1 MQNFYTIEKVF
12 NEHQSSYKT
21 LQYLIKDIVIE
32 SDVEKL
38 EMNIDMFEKL
48 FNEINN
54 DETFQIEKCDNF
66 YLYTFFSYYVLR
78 KKHKNYFFKLFYNYS
93 NLYFRKNYFGKCF
106 SVIFLYL
113 KLENQNIVFSL
124 NECKEQFIQTI
135 DNYNKEPFEIF
146 KHLSLNYFL
155 VNENSKKIFIQF
167 IYSQSG
173 IFSLEQLKGLSYFF
187 QKNSLEISQ
196 MVYEN
201 NEKYINNYFRTVFR
215 LIFKCYLLIEQNYK
229 DNITEQNLIFSYANN
244 IINYNFLY
252 FSKLKKSNLDNKNI
266 FIGISSI
273 ISKISLLISKNNK
286 INDNNIRYC
295 LDSLENSLL
304 ILFNQDNNF
313 LKHYSNNL
321 GKIQNI
327 FTILKDDEYTKKY
340 SQKII
345 QLYRNYNFVFC
356 ELILIH
362 IGTFNSYLIKLN
374 TGNLEIDIYE
384 SIEKINNIFKLF
396 NVCEVN
402 GKNDIENYNDILS
415 FYIEKIEFLYKIIIN
430 NKKNNFLGELIQ
442 LSNELLSDIINL
454 NKNKRDIINNNLIL
468 DNFLNLIK
476 LILSN
481 ESIGTL
487 NNFLQI
493 FDKIKNGEKRAHT
506 YFYFLAYFLTNQ
518 KEFIKI
524 KILLEEII
532 KFRNIKMYLIFYS
545 KILYF
550 LNTFK
555 ILSID
560 INLDLLE
567 IICSSFENSMSNSL
581 FIEVENLITQYIIP
595 LFSKNIINSFNED
608 SLKFIDYL
616 SNNIK
621 ENDEGINKL
630 NEIMKKFQSISF
642 YTEKFIGLYSEYSKS
657 KNIHCELY
665 TFHLYLIINF
675 FIKVEGI
682 SSNDILILVKN
693 HNVLKAGLKE
703 KLKLNFTHFIL
714 FRMIIF
720 KKKFNYM
727 KYAINNT
734 ITANLMKIID
744 EEIEIIQEKNDLDNS
759 SNENKDKC
767 EFKFKT
773 FLYKEIDKNQF
784 NKLIIDK
791 YSLNSINDKNFY
803 QNFKIKFILDMNTIG
818 EFFKIALLTN
828 DINYY
833 DKNLKIIN
841 NYIKILT
848 DLNLN
853 CEFDREI
860 EFLKIFKFTFSD
872 IQEELNVDL
881 NTICHLN
888 NIDKENIQYFLLIE
902 KIYII
907 KICSKFFIKYNKEL
921 SKTSLMINFF
931 KNIKTD
937 IELKLSNKKN
947 LNVYEAIIFCDLRY
961 YEYMI
966 SYKEKKFDFSNIISF
981 IQKTKNLIGYI
992 ESLILKIIN
1001 EKKINEGFS
1010 EIEKM
1015 KISLTLHF
1023 LIGNEIIYNS
1033 LITLIGNFD
1042 YQIIIFD
1049 LFSIYKNLSLIY
1061 FQTLKEYGF
1070 CDMII
1075 LQIKKFDKF
1084 PILKY
1089 DTGFYIKCLEF
1100 LIKIINKW
1108 ERKFNYEI
1116 WNDVG
1121 NFSTLNEFQIFEEKL
1136 LIEYISNKYPYIKC
1150 KENENIIDLIDK
1162 YEIYDDYILNKYL
1175 GLCEN
1180 IINKSSSKKVINI
1193 YFKNKSKLDNTSFNE
1208 ELKNL
1213 FKKFFPIN
1221 DLSSYFITNFRNIQ
1235 YKYIIKLIPYIFL
1248 NDFYNRILI
1257 PEPLEAFFDIT
1268 QGMFKE
1274 FKFDWTEYKIIKHLK
1289 KIIKQMIYF
1298 SSFLND
1304 NEMTINIIIFY
1315 IKYFHNFKS
1324 NILYSNNN
1332 KISIDEI
1339 YEKNNLIVTFRIK
1352 TRIFLFLKY
1361 KTKCAYNVIDTE
1373 IKEINSIFKQ
1383 IKEALDI
1390 SRALKLKVNLM
1401 SKMNDNLEIEF
1412 FNLENILICNSK
1424 EIKNILYDIYSENQ
1438 NLKDY
1443 IIDLLKK
1450 NSLNFT
1456 VEEILKDLL
1465 EPIINPRTKNPK
1477 KKKKKI
1483 FKIDDKN
1490 SIKKEI
1496 ILKILSNS
1504 NIFLQEKLFFYI
1516 PSTELSKI
1524 PLENLPLL
1532 YNLCILRTISLK
1544 YINELPLDINI
1555 SKKNDIFYLLN
1566 PSKDLIKTQNTLTP
1580 LYEDNQIKGIKYEEP
1595 KRELMSEILLNK
1607 KIFIYS
1613 GHGDGTKYV
1622 SLDFLSNNKINFLM
1636 FLFGCSSANVRMFL
1650 GNDTQ
1655 PFGLPQIC
1663 LFNKCPFFLG
1673 CLWNVSSHDIDY
1685 FTLNLFNLLFNK
1697 DKKVSLLQSII
1708 EIKKEMNL
1716 RFCNS
1721 SSIVVYGNNDI
1732 NLYITS

>member
-12 NEHQSSYKT
+12 NEHQSSYKR
-21 LQYLIKDIVIE
+21 LQYLIKDIVKE
-32 SDVEKL
+32 SDVNKL
-38 EMNIDMFEKL
+38 ELNINMFEQF

-54 DETFQIEKCDNF
+54 DENFQIEKCDNF
-66 YLYTFFSYYVLR
+66 YLYTFFSYYVLG

-93 NLYFRKNYFGKCF
+93 ILYFRKNYFGKSF
-106 SVIFLYL
+106 SVILLYL
-113 KLENQNIVFSL
+113 KLENENIVFSL
-124 NECKEQFIQTI
+124 NECKEQFTQTI
-135 DNYNKEPFEIF
+135 HNYNEEPFEIF
-146 KHLSLNYFL
+146 ENLSLNYFL

-167 IYSQSG
+167 IYNQSG

-201 NEKYINNYFRTVFR
+201 NEKYINSYYKTIFR
-215 LIFKCYLLIEQNYK
+215 LVLKCYLLIEQNYK
-229 DNITEQNLIFSYANN
+229 DNISNQKLIFSYTTN
-244 IINYNFLY
+244 IIYNNFLY
-252 FSKLKKSNLDNKNI
+252 FPKLKKDNLDNKNI

-273 ISKISLLISKNNK
+273 ISKISLILSKNNK
-286 INDNNIRYC
+286 IYDNNIRYC

-304 ILFNQDNNF
+304 SLFNQDNNF

-327 FTILKDDEYTKKY
+327 FTILKDDEYSKKY

-345 QLYRNYNFVFC
+345 QLYKNYKFVFC
-356 ELILIH
+356 ELLLIQ
-362 IGTFNSYLIKLN
+362 IGTFNSYLIKIN
-374 TGNLEIDIYE
+374 TGHLEIDFHE
-384 SIEKINNIFKLF
+384 NIEKIKNIITLF
-396 NVCEVN
+396 NACVVN
-402 GKNDIENYNDILS
+402 DKIDKENYNDILS
-415 FYIEKIEFLYKIIIN
+415 FFIEKIEFLFKIIIN
-430 NKKNNFLGELIQ
+430 KKKYLGEFIE
-442 LSNELLSDIINL
+442 LSKDLLSDFINL
-454 NKNKRDIINNNLIL
+454 NANKRDTIKDNFIF

-481 ESIGTL
+481 ESIETL
-487 NNFLQI
+487 NNFLHT
-493 FDKIKNGEKRAHT
+493 FDKIKHGEKRAHN
-506 YFYFLAYFLTNQ
+506 YFYFLAYFLTSQ
-518 KEFIKI
+518 KAFIKM

-532 KFRNIKMYLIFYS
+532 RFRNIKMYLIFYS

-555 ILSID
+555 VLSLD
-560 INLDLLE
+560 INLDLFE
-567 IICSSFENSMSNSL
+567 IICSSFANSMSNSL
-581 FIEVENLITQYIIP
+581 FIEIENIVTEYIIP

-608 SLKFIDYL
+608 SLQYIDYL
-616 SNNIK
+616 SNNNN
-621 ENDEGINKL
+621 ENEEGINKL
-630 NEIMKKFQSISF
+630 NDIMKKFQSISYF
-642 YTEKFIGLYSEYSKS
+642 TEKFIGYYSEYSKT
-657 KNIHCELY
+657 KNIHSEIY

-675 FIKVEGI
+675 FIKVEDI
-682 SSNDILILVKN
+682 SSDDILILVKN
-693 HNVLKAGLKE
+693 QNVLKAGLKE
-703 KLKLNFTHFIL
+703 KLKLNFVHFIL
-714 FRMIIF
+714 FRMIIY

-727 KYAINNT
+727 KYANNNI
-734 ITANLMKIID
+734 ITAYLKKIID
-744 EEIEIIQEKNDLDNS
+744 EEIEIIQEKNDIENKL
-759 SNENKDKC
+759 NEVKDKC

-773 FLYKEIDKNQF
+773 FLYKEIKKIQF
-784 NKLIIDK
+784 DNFKIDDYSIFSKDNKT
-791 YSLNSINDKNFY
+791 FY
-803 QNFKIKFILDMNTIG
+803 QNFKIKFIMDMNLIG
-818 EFFKIALLTN
+818 ENLKIALLIN
-828 DINYY
+828 DFNYY

-841 NYIKILT
+841 NYINILNEI
-848 DLNLN
+848 NLN

-872 IQEELNVDL
+872 TQEELNIDL
-881 NTICHLN
+881 NIICHLN
-888 NIDKENIQYFLLIE
+888 NIDKENQRFFLLIE

-907 KICSKFFIKYNKEL
+907 KICSKFLIKYNKEL
-921 SKTSLMINFF
+921 SKTNLMTNYF

-947 LNVYEAIIFCDLRY
+947 LNIYEAIIFSDLRY

-966 SYKEKKFDFSNIISF
+966 YYKEKKFDLSNIISF
-981 IQKTKNLIGYI
+981 IQKTKKLIGYI

-1023 LIGNEIIYNS
+1023 LIGNKIINNS

-1070 CDMII
+1070 CDMIL

-1100 LIKIINKW
+1100 LIKIFNKW

-1116 WNDVG
+1116 WYDVG
-1121 NFSTLNEFQIFEEKL
+1121 NFSSLDDFQTFEKKV
-1136 LIEYISNKYPYIKC
+1136 LIEYICNKYTNIKS
-1150 KENENIIDLIDK
+1150 KDNDDINNLIDK
-1162 YEIYDDYILNKYL
+1162 YEIYDDYVINKYL

-1180 IINKSSSKKVINI
+1180 IIDKSSSQKVIYI
-1193 YFKNKSKLDNTSFNE
+1193 YFKNKSKLDNTSFND

-1213 FKKFFPIN
+1213 FKNFFPIN

-1274 FKFDWTEYKIIKHLK
+1274 FKFDWTEYKILKHLK
-1289 KIIKQMIYF
+1289 KIIKQLIYF

-1304 NEMTINIIIFY
+1304 NEMTKNIIIFY
-1315 IKYFHNFKS
+1315 VKYFHNFKS
-1324 NILYSNNN
+1324 NILYSNN
-1332 KISIDEI
+1332 KISIEDI
-1339 YEKNNLIVTFRIK
+1339 YKKNNIIITLRIK
-1352 TRIFLFLKY
+1352 TRIFLFIKY
-1361 KTKCAYNVIDTE
+1361 KTKCAYNVIDYGIE
-1373 IKEINSIFKQ
+1373 DINSIFK
-1383 IKEALDI
+1383 KMKTELNS

-1401 SKMNDNLEIEF
+1401 SKMNENLEIEF
-1412 FNLENILICNSK
+1412 FNLENKLICNSK
-1424 EIKNILYDIYSENQ
+1424 EIKNILYDIYSDNKNFRNYIK
-1438 NLKDY
+1438 NL
-1443 IIDLLKK
+1443 LNK
-1450 NSLNFT
+1450 NTLNFS
-1456 VEEILKDLL
+1456 VEEIIKELL
-1465 EPIINPRTKNPK
+1465 EPIIKTK
-1477 KKKKKI
+1477 KKNIKKSKKKI
-1483 FKIDDKN
+1483 LKQEDKS

-1496 ILKILSNS
+1496 IDQILTLKS
-1504 NIFLQEKLFFYI
+1504 NIFSQETLFFYI
-1516 PSTELSKI
+1516 PSTELSKL

-1532 YNLCILRTISLK
+1532 YNFSIIRTISLK
-1544 YINELPLDINI
+1544 YINELPLEINI

-1580 LYEDNQIKGIKYEEP
+1580 LYEENQIKGIKGDEP
-1595 KRELMSEILLNK
+1595 KRELMSEILTNK

-1622 SLDFLSNNKINFLM
+1622 SLDFLYNNKINFLM

-1697 DKKVSLLQSII
+1697 DKKVSLIQSII

-1721 SSIVVYGNNDI
+1721 SAIVVYGNNDI
-1732 NLYITS
+1732 NLYISS

>member
-1 MQNFYTIEKVF
+1 M
-12 NEHQSSYKT
+12 
-21 LQYLIKDIVIE
+21 
-32 SDVEKL
+32 
-38 EMNIDMFEKL
+38 
-48 FNEINN
+48 
-54 DETFQIEKCDNF
+54 
-66 YLYTFFSYYVLR
+66 R

-113 KLENQNIVFSL
+113 KLENQNSVFSL

-146 KHLSLNYFL
+146 EHLSLNYFL

-273 ISKISLLISKNNK
+273 ISKISLIISKNNK

-356 ELILIH
+356 ELLLIH

-454 NKNKRDIINNNLIL
+454 NKNKRDIINNNFIF

-481 ESIGTL
+481 ESIETL

-493 FDKIKNGEKRAHT
+493 FDKIKHGEKRAHN
-506 YFYFLAYFLTNQ
+506 YFYFLSYFLISQ
-518 KEFIKI
+518 KSFIKI

-532 KFRNIKMYLIFYS
+532 KYRYIKMYLIFYS
-545 KILYF
+545 KILHF

-555 ILSID
+555 VLSID

-567 IICSSFENSMSNSL
+567 IICSSFHSSMSNSL
-581 FIEVENLITQYIIP
+581 FIEVENILTQYIIP
-595 LFSKNIINSFNED
+595 LLTKNIINSFNED
-608 SLKFIDYL
+608 SLQFIDYL
-616 SNNIK
+616 SNKNK
-621 ENDEGINKL
+621 EDDEGFNQL
-630 NEIMKKFQSISF
+630 NEIMKKFQSISY
-642 YTEKFIGLYSEYSKS
+642 YTEKFIGYYCEYSKS
-657 KNIHCELY
+657 KNINCELY

-675 FIKVEGI
+675 FIKVEEI
-682 SSNDILILVKN
+682 SSNDILVLVKN

-703 KLKLNFTHFIL
+703 KIKLNLTHFIL
-714 FRMIIF
+714 FRMIIY
-720 KKKFNYM
+720 KQKFNYI
-727 KYAINNT
+727 KYAKNNK
-734 ITANLMKIID
+734 ITAYLMEIID
-744 EEIEIIQEKNDLDNS
+744 KEIQIIQEKNDLDNS
-759 SNENKDKC
+759 FSEIKDKC
-767 EFKFKT
+767 EFKFKI
-773 FLYKEIDKNQF
+773 FLYKEINKNQF
-784 NKLIIDK
+784 DKFKIDE
-791 YSLNSINDKNFY
+791 YSLFSIDDKKFY
-803 QNFKIKFILDMNTIG
+803 QHFKLKFIMDMNTIG
-818 EFFKIALLTN
+818 EFLKIALLTN

-833 DKNLKIIN
+833 DKNVKIIN
-841 NYIKILT
+841 NYIQLLNE
-848 DLNLN
+848 LNLN

-872 IQEELNVDL
+872 IQEELNIDL
-881 NTICHLN
+881 NTLCHLN
-888 NIDKENIQYFLLIE
+888 NIDKENQRFFLLIE

-907 KICSKFFIKYNKEL
+907 KICSKYFIKYNKEL
-921 SKTSLMINFF
+921 SKTSLMINYF

-966 SYKEKKFDFSNIISF
+966 SYKEKKFELSNIISF
-981 IQKTKNLIGYI
+981 IQKTKKLLGYI

-1023 LIGNEIIYNS
+1023 LIGNKIINNS

-1042 YQIIIFD
+1042 YQIILFD

-1061 FQTLKEYGF
+1061 IKTLKQYGF
-1070 CDMII
+1070 CDMIL

-1089 DTGFYIKCLEF
+1089 DTGFYVKCLEF
-1100 LIKIINKW
+1100 LIKICNKW

-1121 NFSTLNEFQIFEEKL
+1121 NFSTLDEFQTFEKKVL
-1136 LIEYISNKYPYIKC
+1136 VEYISYKYPNIKY
-1150 KENENIIDLIDK
+1150 KENEDINNLIDE
-1162 YEIYDDYILNKYL
+1162 YEIYDDYIINKYL

-1180 IINKSSSKKVINI
+1180 KIDKSSSKKVINI
-1193 YFKNKSKLDNTSFNE
+1193 YFKNKSKLDNTAFNE

-1213 FKKFFPIN
+1213 FKNFFPIN
-1221 DLSSYFITNFRNIQ
+1221 DLSTYFITNFRNIQ

-1268 QGMFKE
+1268 QGMIKE

-1304 NEMTINIIIFY
+1304 KEITINIIIFY

-1352 TRIFLFLKY
+1352 TRIFFFIKY
-1361 KTKCAYNVIDTE
+1361 KTKSAYNVIDSE
-1373 IKEINSIFKQ
+1373 IEEINVIFKK
-1383 IKEALDI
+1383 IKKALD
-1390 SRALKLKVNLM
+1390 STRALKLKVNII

-1412 FNLENILICNSK
+1412 FNLENKLMCNSK
-1424 EIKNILYDIYSENQ
+1424 QIKNILYDIYSENQ
-1438 NLKDY
+1438 NLRNYIKD
-1443 IIDLLKK
+1443 ILNK
-1450 NSLNFT
+1450 NTLNLT
-1456 VEEILKDLL
+1456 VEEIIKDLL
-1465 EPIINPRTKNPK
+1465 EPIINIK
-1477 KKKKKI
+1477 KKNTRQLNKKI
-1483 FKIDDKN
+1483 LKQDDKN

-1496 ILKILSNS
+1496 ILKIFASNS
-1504 NIFLQEKLFFYI
+1504 NIFSQEKLFFYI
-1516 PSTELSKI
+1516 PSTELSKL

-1555 SKKNDIFYLLN
+1555 SKKMIFF
-1566 PSKDLIKTQNTLTP
+1566 
-1580 LYEDNQIKGIKYEEP
+1580 
-1595 KRELMSEILLNK
+1595 
-1607 KIFIYS
+1607 IF
-1613 GHGDGTKYV
+1613 
-1622 SLDFLSNNKINFLM
+1622 
-1636 FLFGCSSANVRMFL
+1636 
-1650 GNDTQ
+1650 
-1655 PFGLPQIC
+1655 
-1663 LFNKCPFFLG
+1663 
-1673 CLWNVSSHDIDY
+1673 
-1685 FTLNLFNLLFNK
+1685 
-1697 DKKVSLLQSII
+1697 
-1708 EIKKEMNL
+1708 
-1716 RFCNS
+1716 
-1721 SSIVVYGNNDI
+1721 
-1732 NLYITS
+1732 